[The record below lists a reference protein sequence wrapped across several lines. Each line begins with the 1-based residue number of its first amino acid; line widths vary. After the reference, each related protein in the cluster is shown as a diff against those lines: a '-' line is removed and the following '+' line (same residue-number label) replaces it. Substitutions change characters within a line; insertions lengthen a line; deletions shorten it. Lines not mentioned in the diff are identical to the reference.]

1 MSMNVKGKKISV
13 LGMARSGVAAAN
25 LLARRGAKVT
35 VFDARTED
43 QLAEHKARLMPGIE
57 TRFGSIR
64 PDADSD
70 LIVLSP
76 GIDIDSPDLDEAK
89 DAGIEITGELELAFR
104 FFKTP
109 VIAITGTNGKSTT
122 TQLVGDLLREA
133 GKDVAVGGNIGTPFC
148 DLVEN
153 PPKDYAVIEVSSFQ
167 METARDFHPKIAA
180 ILNLTPDHLN
190 RHKTLQHYAAL
201 KERMTANQQTGD
213 VLVLNADDPVVAA
226 MGAHS
231 PAKKVFFSLSGE
243 TGDGASIDAGMIE
256 LFNVHTG
263 REVMPVSELPQPAL
277 CQLENILAALA
288 IADRAGVPTSAMR
301 KTLSRFKGLEHR
313 LEFVR
318 THHGIDFINDSKGT
332 NTGALEKSLKGFD
345 RPVVLIIGG
354 QDKGGDF
361 QALKTLFKQK
371 VRHMILIGE
380 AKQKIRHVL
389 NGSFTYE
396 DAGSMQEAVSLASA
410 RANEGDVVLLSP
422 GCASFDMFRD
432 YEDRGRQ
439 FKEIVNQLK

>member
-1 MSMNVKGKKISV
+1 MNVKGKKISV

-148 DLVEN
+148 DLV
-153 PPKDYAVIEVSSFQ
+153 
-167 METARDFHPKIAA
+167 
-180 ILNLTPDHLN
+180 
-190 RHKTLQHYAAL
+190 
-201 KERMTANQQTGD
+201 
-213 VLVLNADDPVVAA
+213 
-226 MGAHS
+226 
-231 PAKKVFFSLSGE
+231 
-243 TGDGASIDAGMIE
+243 
-256 LFNVHTG
+256 
-263 REVMPVSELPQPAL
+263 
-277 CQLENILAALA
+277 
-288 IADRAGVPTSAMR
+288 
-301 KTLSRFKGLEHR
+301 
-313 LEFVR
+313 
-318 THHGIDFINDSKGT
+318 
-332 NTGALEKSLKGFD
+332 
-345 RPVVLIIGG
+345 
-354 QDKGGDF
+354 
-361 QALKTLFKQK
+361 
-371 VRHMILIGE
+371 
-380 AKQKIRHVL
+380 
-389 NGSFTYE
+389 
-396 DAGSMQEAVSLASA
+396 
-410 RANEGDVVLLSP
+410 
-422 GCASFDMFRD
+422 
-432 YEDRGRQ
+432 
-439 FKEIVNQLK
+439 